1 MFNLTGTEIVVIL
14 LLALVVLG
22 PEKLPDAIRRFGR
35 TYAELKKLSTGFQQ
49 EFRSALDEPMR
60 EMRDSADLLRRSADF
75 SIDRTPD
82 LRPADPEAP
91 APTTEVPFGGRGE
104 PTEIDART
112 DARTE
117 TGSDARSDAGAA
129 DEVEPSAD
137 RPGGHGSG
145 PA

>member
-35 TYAELKKLSTGFQQ
+35 TYSELKKMSTGFQQ

-75 SIDRTPD
+75 SVDRPPD
-82 LRPADPEAP
+82 LRPAETGRADTSP
-91 APTTEVPFGGRGE
+91 AEPTTELPFADRPAGSNEVVTGRDEVGE
-104 PTEIDART
+104 P
-112 DARTE
+112 
-117 TGSDARSDAGAA
+117 AA
-129 DEVEPSAD
+129 DEAD
-137 RPGGHGSG
+137 PGRSGADGSG